1 MNEKRIGLI
10 VNPIAGMGG
19 RVGLKGT
26 DGAEALSR
34 ARELGATPQSAA
46 RAQIALKQVLTHLEP
61 GLVVHTPSGEMGEV
75 VARRLGIAPL
85 ITGGM
90 IPEATT
96 SIDTQA
102 AARALAASGIDL
114 LLFAGGDG
122 TARDVAEAIGTT
134 IPALGIPTG
143 VKMHSAVY
151 ATNPRT
157 AGDAAARFLAASNPR
172 TTEAEVMD
180 IDEDAFRSGRVSAR
194 LFGMLR
200 VPDIPQFVQ
209 HLKSGSA
216 SSDSRALLEIA
227 DDIIERMCDDALW
240 ILGPGTTTRAISD
253 RLGLPKSLLGVDLV
267 RRGAVI
273 AADVT
278 EQQLLGHL
286 DGSPARIVVT
296 PIGGQGFL
304 FGRGNQQLSPG
315 VIRAVGKTNIIVIAT
330 QEKIA
335 GLRGEPLLVDTGD
348 ADLDAE
354 LSGFMRVV
362 SGFHTETVY
371 RVS

>member
-1 MNEKRIGLI
+1 MSEKRIGLI
-10 VNPIAGMGG
+10 INPIAGMGG

-26 DGAEALSR
+26 DGADALR
-34 ARELGATPQSAA
+34 QARELGATPQSAV
-46 RAQIALKQVLTHLEP
+46 RALVALREVVSQLGSELA
-61 GLVVHTPSGEMGEV
+61 VHTPPGEMGES
-75 VARRLGIAPL
+75 VARELGLLPV
-85 ITGGM
+85 ITGG
-90 IPEATT
+90 PVHGVTT
-96 SIDTQA
+96 STDTRES
-102 AARALAASGIDL
+102 ARALAASGIDL

-122 TARDVAEAIGTT
+122 TARDISEAIGTT
-134 IPALGIPTG
+134 ITALGIPTG

-157 AGDAAARFLAASNPR
+157 AGDAAVRFLTALSPR

-180 IDEDAFRSGRVSAR
+180 IDEDAFRNGRVSSR

-200 VPDIPQFVQ
+200 VPDIPRIVQ

-227 DDIIERMCDDALW
+227 DDMLERMRDDALW

-253 RLGLPKSLLGVDLV
+253 RLGVPKSLLGVDLI
-267 RRGAVI
+267 RRGEVI

-278 EQQLLGHL
+278 EQQLLKHL

-304 FGRGNQQLSPG
+304 FGRGNQQLSPT
-315 VIRAVGKTNIIVIAT
+315 VIRSVGKRNIVVVAT

-348 ADLDAE
+348 AELDRE
-354 LSGFMRVV
+354 LSGFIRVV